1 MTIRNSR
8 STMHSISSQDTIY
21 ISENIYLGMERHEI
35 DQVSERPPDD
45 TFEVVVIRKVPY
57 LTAAL
62 FYLLLVFS
70 IGLFIVSIYF
80 LPTEHASDEM
90 TFAYF
95 LFATP
100 KLLQDASF
108 VSLAGLLIVLPIY
121 LKLRLKKNATLTF
134 TSDAIVITGGRINET
149 IPISD
154 ISEVYCIDAKLL
166 DGTPKEKLTLHI
178 IRRKSKNV
186 TVRLTHYLQAEDF
199 MARVEDYKNLRL
211 KAYDF
216 DVDTVT
222 DPDDEE

>member
-1 MTIRNSR
+1 MPKNVYS
-8 STMHSISSQDTIY
+8 
-21 ISENIYLGMERHEI
+21 GMERHGK
-35 DQVSERPPDD
+35 DQLPERPPDD
-45 TFEVVVIRKVPY
+45 TFEVVIIRKVPY

-70 IGLFIVSIYF
+70 IGLFIVSINF

-108 VSLAGLLIVLPIY
+108 VSVAGLLIVLPIY
-121 LKLRLKKNATLTF
+121 LNLRLRKNAMLTF
-134 TSDAIVITGGRINET
+134 TSDAFANTGNRINET

-154 ISEVYCIDAKLL
+154 ISEIYCTDAKLL

-178 IRRKSKNV
+178 IRRKNKNG
-186 TVRLTHYLQAEDF
+186 TVRLTHYLQVEDF

-216 DVDTVT
+216 DVDTVS

>member
-1 MTIRNSR
+1 MLESR
-8 STMHSISSQDTIY
+8 H
-21 ISENIYLGMERHEI
+21 GK

-45 TFEVVVIRKVPY
+45 TFEIVVIRKVPY
-57 LTAAL
+57 LTTVL
-62 FYLLLVFS
+62 FYLLMVFS
-70 IGLFIVSIYF
+70 VGLFIVSIYF

-90 TFAYF
+90 TYAYF

-108 VSLAGLLIVLPIY
+108 VSFAGLLIVSPIY
-121 LKLRLKKNATLTF
+121 INLRVRKTAMLTF
-134 TSDAIVITGGRINET
+134 TSDAFAITGNRINET

-154 ISEVYCIDAKLL
+154 ISAIDCIDPKRL

-186 TVRLTHYLQAEDF
+186 TVRLTNYLQVEEF
-199 MARVEDYKNLRL
+199 MARVEDYKNLNL

-216 DVDTVT
+216 DVDPVT
-222 DPDDEE
+222 DPDEEE